1 MIGLL
6 LATALAATA
15 PVPLIPPGTYTYT
28 ATMGGASVGTSTLT
42 VKNVGTTTVID
53 EQVKGALS
61 GSAASASDTLIL
73 GADLA
78 PLSYQMNAT
87 EDGSPLKDSAHIE
100 NTTASV
106 TDVHGKSESFD
117 LPASTRHFV
126 VADFGLF
133 SGLLPLPA
141 QMRAWNNA
149 PFLVVVP
156 ELGRSATLVPDS
168 SGTPQRPAGVPSTD
182 VAVVFTGDAPFTIWY
197 DPATNLPDEIDVT
210 SQGLTVTR
218 QH

>member
-1 MIGLL
+1 L

-106 TDVHGKSESFD
+106 TDVHGKSASFD
-117 LPASTRHFV
+117 LLASTKHFV

-133 SGLLPLPA
+133 AGLLPLPA
-141 QMRAWNNA
+141 QMRAWDNA

-156 ELGRSATLVPDS
+156 ELGRSATLVPDTS
-168 SGTPQRPAGVPSTD
+168 VTPQRPAGVPAQD
-182 VAVVFTGDAPFTIWY
+182 VAISFSGDAPFTIWY